1 MYKNNFNKTKIV
13 ATIGPATASEE
24 MLTKI
29 IKNGVDVCRVNFSH
43 GTQDQHKEVINNIRS
58 INEKLNSNICILQD
72 LQGPKLR
79 VGKILPNSILKEGQ
93 SVILTQLEIEGND
106 KKFTV
111 RYPYL
116 TKDVRPGEKILID
129 DGKISVEV
137 TKYLNKNELEA
148 KVIYGGE
155 LKSNKGF
162 NLPFS
167 KLSVPSMTDKDL
179 EDLKFGL
186 EMDVEWVALSFVRKP
201 EDIIYLK
208 GIIERR
214 GKNTKVIA
222 KIEKPEAVEKID
234 EIIDVADA
242 IMVARG
248 DLGVEMPVQ
257 EVPLIQKSIV
267 VKCIEKSKPVI
278 IATQMMESM
287 IENSIP
293 TRAEVND
300 VANAVLDGADAVMLS
315 AETSVGKYPEKVV
328 EYMQKIVADVE
339 KDDRVYFKGVK
350 PNSKSKTFLSDE
362 ICFTAV
368 RMSDHIG
375 ARAIIGMTRSGYTGY
390 KVASFRPKADIYIFT
405 DNLPLLNTMN
415 LVWGVRGFFYNT
427 FESTDNTFE
436 DVLSILKKNKVVKKN
451 DKVINTA
458 SMPIMAQQ
466 RTNMIKISKVE

>member
-1 MYKNNFNKTKIV
+1 
-13 ATIGPATASEE
+13 

>member
-1 MYKNNFNKTKIV
+1 MYKNHFSKTKIV
-13 ATIGPATASEE
+13 ATIGPATSSEKV
-24 MLTKI
+24 LTQI
-29 IKNGVDVCRVNFSH
+29 IKHGVDVCRVNFSH
-43 GTQDQHKEVINNIRS
+43 GRKEEHREVINTIRS
-58 INEKLNSNICILQD
+58 INKKLNSNICILQD

-79 VGKILPNSILKEGQ
+79 VGKIKPNTILVSEEK
-93 SVILTQLEIEGND
+93 VILTNKECEGD
-106 KKFTV
+106 SKKFTV

-116 TKDVRPGEKILID
+116 TKDVKIGEKVLID
-129 DGKISVEV
+129 DGKISVEIIN
-137 TKYLNKNELEA
+137 YLNPDELEA
-148 KVIYGGE
+148 RVVYGGE

-162 NLPFS
+162 NLPNS
-167 KLSVPSMTDKDL
+167 QLSVPCMTDKDL

-214 GKNTKVIA
+214 GKGTKVIA

-267 VKCIEKSKPVI
+267 AKCIERSKPVI

-315 AETSVGKYPEKVV
+315 AETSVGKYPIKVV
-328 EYMQKIVADVE
+328 DYMQKIIADVE

-350 PNSKSKTFLSDE
+350 PNVKSDTFLSDE

-375 ARAIIGMTRSGYTGY
+375 AKAIIGMTRSGYTGY
-390 KVASFRPKADIYIFT
+390 KVASYRPKAYIFIFT

-415 LVWGVRGFFYNT
+415 LVWGVRGFFYDT

-436 DVLSILKKNKVVKKN
+436 DVLRILKENKVVRKN
-451 DKVINTA
+451 DTVINTA
-458 SMPIMAQQ
+458 SMPIGAKQ

>member
-1 MYKNNFNKTKIV
+1 MYKQNFNKTKIV
-13 ATIGPATASEE
+13 ATIGPATASEKDLE
-24 MLTKI
+24 QI
-29 IKNGVDVCRVNFSH
+29 ILHGVDVCRVNFSH
-43 GTQDQHKEVINNIRS
+43 GTHEEHAQVIARVRNI
-58 INEKLNSNICILQD
+58 NKKLNSNICILQD

-79 VGKILPNSILKEGQ
+79 VGKIKASTFLKVNDVVVLTNEECEG
-93 SVILTQLEIEGND
+93 TA

-111 RYPYL
+111 RYPFL
-116 TKDVRPGEKILID
+116 TKDVKVGERILID
-129 DGKISVEV
+129 DGKITVEV
-137 TKYLNKNELEA
+137 TKYLNESELEA
-148 KVIYGGE
+148 TVVYGGE

-186 EMDVEWVALSFVRKP
+186 EHDVEWVALSFVRKP

-222 KIEKPEAVEKID
+222 KIEKPEAVKHID
-234 EIIDVADA
+234 KIIDVADG

-267 VKCIEKSKPVI
+267 AKCIAKSKPVI

-315 AETSVGKYPEKVV
+315 AETSVGKYPVKVV
-328 EYMQKIVADVE
+328 EYMEKIITDVE
-339 KDDRVYFKGVK
+339 KDSRVFFKGVK
-350 PNSKSKTFLSDE
+350 PNNKSKTFLSDE

-368 RMSDHIG
+368 RMSDHIK
-375 ARAIIGMTRSGYTGY
+375 AKAIIGMTKSGYTGY
-390 KVASFRPKADIYIFT
+390 KVASFRPKANIFIFT
-405 DNLPLLNTMN
+405 DNISLLNTMN
-415 LVWGVRGFFYNT
+415 LVWGVRGFFYDA
-427 FESTDNTFE
+427 FESTDQTFT
-436 DVLSILKKNKVVKKN
+436 DVLSILKKKKVVKKN
-451 DKVINTA
+451 DLVINTA
-458 SMPIMAQQ
+458 SMPIMEKQ
-466 RTNMIKISKVE
+466 RTNMIKISKVK

>member
-29 IKNGVDVCRVNFSH
+29 VKKGVDVCRVNFSH
-43 GTQDQHKEVINNIRS
+43 GTHAEHLEVIQNVRK
-58 INEKLNSNICILQD
+58 INKKLNSNICILQD

-79 VGKILPNSILKEGQ
+79 VGKIKPNTFLKEGDN
-93 SVILTQLEIEGND
+93 VVLTQKECDGDAN
-106 KKFTV
+106 KFTV
-111 RYPYL
+111 NYPYL
-116 TKDVRPGEKILID
+116 TKDVKPGERILID
-129 DGKISVEV
+129 DGKISLEI
-137 TKYLNKNELEA
+137 TKTLNANELEA
-148 KVIYGGE
+148 KVLYGGE

-162 NLPFS
+162 NLPYS

-186 EMDVEWVALSFVRKP
+186 ENDVEWVALSFVRKP

-214 GKNTKVIA
+214 GKHTKVIA
-222 KIEKPEAVEKID
+222 KIEKPEAVKEID
-234 EIIDVADA
+234 AIIDVSDA

-248 DLGVEMPVQ
+248 DLGVEMPVE

-267 VKCIEKSKPVI
+267 AKCIEKSKPVI

-328 EYMQKIVADVE
+328 EYMRKIVADVE
-339 KDDRVYFKGVK
+339 KDSRVYFKGVK
-350 PNSKSKTFLSDE
+350 PNVKSKTFLSDE

-375 ARAIIGMTRSGYTGY
+375 AKAIIGMTRSGYTGY
-390 KVASFRPKADIYIFT
+390 KVASFRPKAEIYIFT
-405 DNLPLLNTMN
+405 DNLSLLNTMN

-436 DVLSILKKNKVVKKN
+436 DILNVLKKYKVVKKN
-451 DKVINTA
+451 DTIINTA

-466 RTNMIKISKVE
+466 RTNMIKISKVD